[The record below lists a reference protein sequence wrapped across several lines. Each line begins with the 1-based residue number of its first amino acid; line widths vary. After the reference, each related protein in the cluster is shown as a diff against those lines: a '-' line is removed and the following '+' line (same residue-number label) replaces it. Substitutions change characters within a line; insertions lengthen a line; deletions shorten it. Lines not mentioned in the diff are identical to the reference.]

1 MAKYNPVPLAYNSL
15 EPEEWD
21 KDKAPVI
28 FLHGMMGSKEYWNE
42 IPQAV
47 ANATHRKVYAVD
59 ASNHG
64 DSPWTD
70 VFNFDVNVDDL
81 LLFMDT
87 IKAPKAILVGHSM
100 GGVTSM
106 KAATRVPERVEK
118 IVVEDMTASDL
129 PSQMAVL
136 FKMQF
141 PMIRKAI
148 DSIPPELDEVEASK
162 FIVDFMAKNIPQPPD
177 SGAKP
182 EYKGIQFPLKRNKD
196 GKYVSKANMDTVEKA
211 LDDLKNLQSNISG
224 VYEGPASFIYGKA
237 SHFSVSS
244 DEERIKKHFPNAELV
259 GIDGASHMVHS
270 DCPLEFL
277 VALLN
282 FLQYE

>member
-1 MAKYNPVPLAYNSL
+1 MAKYTPVPLAYYSL

-21 KDKAPVI
+21 KDKSPVL
-28 FLHGMMGSKEYWNE
+28 FLHGMMGSKEHWDD
-42 IPQAV
+42 ITQAV

-70 VFNFDVNVDDL
+70 VFNLDVNVDDL

-100 GGVTSM
+100 GGITSM
-106 KAATRVPERVEK
+106 KMAIKMPERIER

-129 PSQMAVL
+129 HAQVAEL

-141 PMIRKAI
+141 PMLRKAF

-162 FIVDFMAKNIPQPPD
+162 FIPDFMFKTYLN
-177 SGAKP
+177 
-182 EYKGIQFPLKRNKD
+182 R
-196 GKYVSKANMDTVEKA
+196 
-211 LDDLKNLQSNISG
+211 
-224 VYEGPASFIYGKA
+224 
-237 SHFSVSS
+237 H
-244 DEERIKKHFPNAELV
+244 RIRVQNPNTKV
-259 GIDGASHMVHS
+259 
-270 DCPLEFL
+270 
-277 VALLN
+277 
-282 FLQYE
+282 